1 MPAFNDSTR
10 RRRLFAILLIA
21 LLPCLAL
28 AQQPTTTQKPADSEE
43 VLRVSTELVQ
53 TDVSVFDKNGKF
65 VDNLKPDQFLL
76 KVDGRPQPV
85 SFFERVVAGS
95 INEDTQ
101 IAAARGTSRTDGAA
115 AAAVPLDRGRAVV
128 FFIDDL
134 HLSPPS
140 IVHTRQLL
148 LHFIDTQL
156 RQNDQM
162 AITTATNQL
171 GFLSQLTDD
180 KRVLREAVSRLSVRT
195 AAEIV
200 DREQPWMNIGQ
211 ALALERREMDITNG
225 FIDQTIKENPGMTT
239 EQAREHVLGRAGQLI
254 DQNTAFVLR
263 SFDSLRGVLRTYA
276 EFPGRKLFYFVSDGF
291 ALDFQRN
298 NTYDRV
304 RQLTDAAVR
313 AGAVIYTVDA
323 RGMDAQ
329 FADLPRADDG
339 STIDLAGRLT
349 GATVNVT
356 ATTQEPLRTIA
367 DETGGRAILN
377 TNAIALSV
385 DRALKDTS
393 VYYLLAWK
401 PEREENRGGKFRRI
415 EVSVKDRPELTVLV
429 QRGFYSTPPDAASG
443 NGNQKNGAAKNPA
456 TADGAT
462 TLSPEQVA
470 RAKELFGA
478 LRSPFPHSTLP
489 TSLTLNYIKSQDAK
503 IVLSMSLQV
512 EFEPSKATEG
522 AIPTT
527 DRAEVIGALYDD
539 HGKVV
544 NTFERT
550 ANVTPKSAGVE
561 IPKTLQLSF
570 AFQSI
575 IAPGLYQARFASLD
589 PKSHRTGSV
598 AQWIDVPD
606 VNGKGFTMSSI
617 FLGVRPPVFTPEDK
631 QAEEAGA
638 PQVLVVPDRRFPR
651 DAHARFLAYAYN
663 AALGADGKP
672 DIAVQVQV
680 FRDDQPVI
688 TAPLR
693 KLNAEGFTD
702 FSRLPYAA
710 EVSLA
715 GVPAGRYLLRLTAI
729 DRVAK
734 ASATQSIKFTI
745 D

>member
-1 MPAFNDSTR
+1 MPAINENTR
-10 RRRLFAILLIA
+10 RRRLLASLLIA

-28 AQQPTTTQKPADSEE
+28 AQQPTTQKPTESDE
-43 VLRVSTELVQ
+43 VLRVSTEIVQ
-53 TDVSVFDKNGKF
+53 TDVSVFDKSGKF

-95 INEDTQ
+95 VNEDTQ
-101 IAAARGTSRTDGAA
+101 IAAARGASRADGAA
-115 AAAVPLDRGRAVV
+115 ATAVPLDRGRAII

-134 HLSPPS
+134 HLSPS
-140 IVHTRQLL
+140 SLVHTRQLL

-180 KRVLREAVSRLSVRT
+180 KRVLREAVSRLSVRV
-195 AAEIV
+195 AADIV
-200 DREQPWMNIGQ
+200 DREQPWMNVAQ
-211 ALALERREMDITNG
+211 ALAIERREMDITDA
-225 FIDQTIKENPGMTT
+225 FISQTMKENPTMTE
-239 EQAREHVLGRAGQLI
+239 EQAHNHIVQRADQLI
-254 DQNTAFVLR
+254 DQNSAVVLR
-263 SFDSLRGVLRTYA
+263 TFDSLRAVLHTFA
-276 EFPGRKLFYFVSDGF
+276 EFPGRKLFYFASDGF

-313 AGAVIYTVDA
+313 AGAVIYTFDA
-323 RGMDAQ
+323 RGLGAQ
-329 FADLPRADDG
+329 LLDLPRADDG
-339 STIDLAGRLT
+339 SSFDPANRFN
-349 GATVNVT
+349 GATINLA

-377 TNAIALSV
+377 TDSIAQGV
-385 DRALKDTS
+385 ERALKDTS

-401 PEREENRGGKFRRI
+401 PEHEENRGGKFQRV

-443 NGNQKNGAAKNPA
+443 NANQKNSAAKNSA
-456 TADGAT
+456 ADGANAQ
-462 TLSPEQVA
+462 SPEQAA
-470 RAKELFGA
+470 RAKELFAA
-478 LRSPFPHSTLP
+478 LRSPFPRATLP
-489 TSLTLNYIKSQDAK
+489 TSLTLNYTKSQDAK
-503 IVLSMSLQV
+503 LVLSMSLQV

-522 AIPTT
+522 APPTT
-527 DRAEVIGALYDD
+527 DHAEVIGALYDD

-544 NTFERT
+544 NTFDRT
-550 ANVTPKSAGVE
+550 ANVTPKSVSVE
-561 IPKTLQLSF
+561 IPKTVQLTF
-570 AFQSI
+570 AFQSQVT
-575 IAPGLYQARFASLD
+575 PGLYQARFASLD

-598 AQWIDVPD
+598 SQWIDVPD
-606 VNGKGFTMSSI
+606 VNGKGFTMSSV
-617 FLGVRPPVFTPEDK
+617 FLGVRPPVATPEDK
-631 QAEEAGA
+631 QADAAG

-651 DAHARFLAYAYN
+651 DARARFLIYAYN
-663 AALGADGKP
+663 AASGADGKP

-734 ASATQSIKFTI
+734 ASASQSIKFTI

>member
-1 MPAFNDSTR
+1 
-10 RRRLFAILLIA
+10 
-21 LLPCLAL
+21 
-28 AQQPTTTQKPADSEE
+28 
-43 VLRVSTELVQ
+43 LRVSTELVQ
-53 TDVSVFDKNGKF
+53 TDVSVFDKSGKF

-76 KVDGRPQPV
+76 KVDGRPQPI

-101 IAAARGTSRTDGAA
+101 IAAARGASRAAGAA

-140 IVHTRQLL
+140 LVHTRELL

-171 GFLSQLTDD
+171 SFLSQLTDD
-180 KRVLREAVSRLSVRT
+180 KRVLREAVSRLSVRV

-263 SFDSLRGVLRTYA
+263 TFDSLRGVLRTYA
-276 EFPGRKLFYFVSDGF
+276 EFPSRKLFYFVSDGF

-323 RGMDAQ
+323 RGLDAQ

-339 STIDLAGRLT
+339 SSFDPAGRLT
-349 GATVNVT
+349 GATVNVA

-443 NGNQKNGAAKNPA
+443 NGNQKNSTAKNPA
-456 TADGAT
+456 ADGGI
-462 TLSPEQVA
+462 TLSPEQAA
-470 RAKELFGA
+470 RAKELFAA
-478 LRSPFPHSTLP
+478 LRSPFPRASLP
-489 TSLTLNYIKSQDAK
+489 TSLTLNYTKSQDAK

-512 EFEPSKATEG
+512 EFEPSKAAEG
-522 AIPTT
+522 AATPAT
-527 DRAEVIGALYDD
+527 DHAEVIGALYDD

-561 IPKTLQLSF
+561 IPKTLQISF
-570 AFQSI
+570 AFQSVV
-575 IAPGLYQARFASLD
+575 APGLYQARFASLD
-589 PKSHRTGSV
+589 PKSRRTGSV
-598 AQWIDVPD
+598 SQWIDVPD

-617 FLGVRPPVFTPEDK
+617 FLGMRPPVVTPEDK
-631 QAEEAGA
+631 QADDVGA
-638 PQVLVVPDRRFPR
+638 PQVLVAPDRRFPR
-651 DAHARFLAYAYN
+651 DAHARFLIYAYN
-663 AALGADGKP
+663 AAPGADGKP
-672 DIAVQVQV
+672 DVAVQVQV

-693 KLNAEGFTD
+693 KLNAESFTD

-734 ASATQSIKFTI
+734 ASATQNIKFTI